1 MKILDFGKC
10 VRATEEIEDSCKQ
23 YTSYNLTIC
32 KRLSEGNTFVLLELL
47 IFLILN
53 LMLLFFCNCQCRE
66 AGFAPSGSRVH
77 LLTG

>member
-32 KRLSEGNTFVLLELL
+32 KHLSEGNTFVLLELL
-47 IFLILN
+47 TFLILN
-53 LMLLFFCNCQCRE
+53 LMLLFIFATAS
-66 AGFAPSGSRVH
+66 AGRPASSVR
-77 LLTG
+77 